1 LKNKLPTKA
10 SFESQLTRL
19 SLIASLPLFFLT
31 IGLMIYANISIYII
45 LLTVLL
51 SSISI
56 LFCHS
61 QIHRK
66 SAYQF
71 RSLSNILEAMIQG
84 DYTLR
89 AYAGNHDLALKE
101 LILAINTLAERLN
114 KQRIESVE
122 SQLLLRTVIDHID
135 VAIIALN
142 DSNKLMFFNPAAKK
156 LLQLTEEKIDEKE
169 LSTQLAQLAVL
180 ECGEN
185 KVMPLIFSG
194 QYGKFNIHMEEFREE
209 GKQRKLFF
217 ITNVSNI
224 LRSEEQNAWQSLVR
238 VLSHEI
244 NNSLSPINSI
254 SQTLKR
260 FLDKHENIQEHKE
273 DLLEGLGIIAQ
284 RSNNLKEFV
293 NSYKQI
299 SHLPEPKKQR
309 SSLKNLVEK
318 VTKLFHENTIT
329 VETKQDV
336 TLYIDTVQIEQVLI
350 NLVKNAVEAIAA
362 TGAAGEIN
370 IRWRVENSILVMTI
384 TDEGIGIA
392 NDGNMFVPFYT
403 TKKQGSG
410 IGLVFCRQIVEVHDG
425 ELSLT
430 NRLNKPGCKV
440 TLKLPLSH

>member
-1 LKNKLPTKA
+1 M
-10 SFESQLTRL
+10 
-19 SLIASLPLFFLT
+19 ASLPLFFLA

-45 LLTVLL
+45 LLTILL

-71 RSLSNILEAMIQG
+71 RSLSNLLDAMIQG

-89 AYAGNHDLALKE
+89 AYSGNHDLALKE

-135 VAIIALN
+135 VAIIALS
-142 DSNKLMFFNPAAKK
+142 DDNKLMFFNPAAKK
-156 LLQLTEEKIDEKE
+156 LLQLSETKIDERY
-169 LSTQLAQLAVL
+169 LNAQLQQLTVF

-185 KVMPLIFSG
+185 KVMPLHFAD
-194 QYGKFNIHMEEFREE
+194 QYGKFNIHMEEFREA

-217 ITNVSNI
+217 ITNVSNM
-224 LRSEEQNAWQSLVR
+224 LRSEERNAWQSLVR

-260 FLDKHENIQEHKE
+260 FLEKHENIQEHKE
-273 DLLEGLGIIAQ
+273 NLLEGLEIIAQ

-299 SHLPEPKKQR
+299 SNLPEPKKQI
-309 SSLKNLVEK
+309 SSLKKLVEK
-318 VTKLFHENTIT
+318 VTLLFHENTISVKT
-329 VETKQDV
+329 EQDMM
-336 TLYIDTVQIEQVLI
+336 LFIDPVQIEQVLI
-350 NLVKNAVEAIAA
+350 NLLKNAVEAIKAVG
-362 TGAAGEIN
+362 TAGEVAISWWMEDDSF
-370 IRWRVENSILVMTI
+370 IMTI
-384 TDEGIGIA
+384 TDDGIGIA
-392 NDGNMFVPFYT
+392 NNANLFVPFYT

-410 IGLVFCRQIVEVHDG
+410 IGLVFCRQILEVHSG

-430 NRLNKPGCKV
+430 NRESCRGCKV
-440 TLKLPLSH
+440 TLKLPLSN